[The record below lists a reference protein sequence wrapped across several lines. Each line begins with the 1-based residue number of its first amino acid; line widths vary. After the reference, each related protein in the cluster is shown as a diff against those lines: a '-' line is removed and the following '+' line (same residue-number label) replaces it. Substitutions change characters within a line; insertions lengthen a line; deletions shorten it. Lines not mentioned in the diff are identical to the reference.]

1 MLNFTALD
9 KLVLS
14 DYSSIEKE
22 CIYQVVC
29 AAMVVDGERDPQEY
43 ELVKEI
49 IDIIGLTEK
58 EREESRQLDEPTLTQ
73 TILNMNDLQRA
84 YVAKFIAHMI
94 FADGKVT
101 EHEQV
106 FFDILLDKFNLPK
119 DPDNL

>member
-1 MLNFTALD
+1 MNFVALD

-14 DYSSIEKE
+14 HFSSLEKE

-29 AAMVVDGERDPQEY
+29 AAMVVDDEKAPSEY

-49 IDIIGLTEK
+49 VDIIGLTEE
-58 EREESRQLDEPTLTQ
+58 ERQASRQLDEPTITQ

-94 FADGKVT
+94 FADGKVAAQ
-101 EHEQV
+101 EQL